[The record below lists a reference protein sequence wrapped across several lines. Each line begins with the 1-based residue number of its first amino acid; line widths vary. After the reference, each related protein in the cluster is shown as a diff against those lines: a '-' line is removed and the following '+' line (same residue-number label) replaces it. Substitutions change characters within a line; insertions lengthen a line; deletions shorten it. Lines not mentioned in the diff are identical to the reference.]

1 MFIFRHKNW
10 LKDAEDEINQSHL
23 EEVQREDHQKNL
35 QDYQDQT
42 ILQAQHNQGANF
54 LSKVSSK
61 AKAIEEKVKIA
72 ELLTAAEFMEK
83 RTMIQGS
90 TITIK
95 ST

>member
-1 MFIFRHKNW
+1 MFIFRQKNW

-35 QDYQDQT
+35 QDYHDQT
-42 ILQAQHNQGANF
+42 ILQAQHNQGLIF
-54 LSKVSSK
+54 SQRYQGK

-72 ELLTAAEFMEK
+72 ELLTEAEFMK
-83 RTMIQGS
+83 RSMIQGS

-95 ST
+95 SM